1 MKTNYI
7 QSLFAAF
14 LCAAACAGFTACES
28 DTIETSGGK
37 KPDQEALQNVYGKLR
52 SGATA
57 GNTVSVLLAEGE
69 GSGISTFYFQQT
81 KPAADAVTLAARGD
95 ASLADAYNEA
105 EEVERTVLPAQNYEF
120 PDGASL
126 DLSKDTQ
133 RSAYKRIRFLASGL
147 TPGEYVLPLTVAEEG
162 MPDDAKTLYY
172 NITVRQP
179 QIGDTELH
187 KGDDLFFVFY
197 INTDQYQP
205 LLVDEYFMQKEV
217 QKEQYGGQSW
227 YNLIGNIINLRTVRL
242 DREAESGRA
251 ILSLGDDMT
260 YVLGQAVKY
269 IRPLQD
275 KGRKVCISIE
285 GAGSGL
291 GFCNLTDAQIA
302 DFTAQVKTVIDSYQ
316 LDGINLWDRN
326 SGYGK
331 EGMPA
336 MNTTSY
342 PKLIKSLREALGT
355 EKLLTV
361 TVYDRPTETFH
372 DVDACGGIAVGDYI
386 DYAWSGYNSNKEAPQ
401 LLDPWHP
408 TETYVSAYTQ
418 KPIANLPAE
427 RFGCINFPFYPEAES
442 EEEAMMQ
449 DPAEVLSEWVET
461 EYKPNNIMVFADLR
475 TNLQDGYEGIWD
487 GAFSTYCDCMDINSR
502 TYQGRRNGLSYNF
515 DLNRGLGNYPEKGG
529 YGKWLKDWK

>member
-69 GSGISTFYFQQT
+69 GSGISNFYFQQT

-179 QIGDTELH
+179 QVGDTELY
-187 KGDDLFFVFY
+187 KGDDIFFVFY

-205 LLVDEYFMQKEV
+205 LLVDEYFMQKKKARGATEPL
-217 QKEQYGGQSW
+217 W

-242 DREAESGRA
+242 DHQAESGRA

-342 PKLIKSLREALGT
+342 PKLIKSLREALGA
-355 EKLLTV
+355 ERLLTL
-361 TVYDRPTETFH
+361 TVYEQPTESFH

-386 DYAWSGYNSNKEAPQ
+386 DYAWSGYNSDKEAPQ

-408 TETYVSAYTQ
+408 TETYVSAYNQ

-427 RFGCINFPFYPEAES
+427 RFGCINFPIYAGAES
-442 EEEAMMQ
+442 EEEAMMHE
-449 DPAEVLSEWVET
+449 PEFLAEWVDMG
-461 EYKPNNIMVFADLR
+461 YKPNNIIVFADLR
-475 TNLQDGYEGIWD
+475 TNLQDKYEGYWD
-487 GAFSTYCDCMDINSR
+487 TVLDVHCDYMDETSSIYLGS
-502 TYQGRRNGLSYNF
+502 RNGYTYTF